1 MPPYSWIHLEN
12 LFWVLAGGM
21 AVTAAVVLARGSRRW
36 GFSFKKRTDEEVE
49 EIKEF
54 PDGLK
59 EGNRPVPIFI
69 WLMFIGYIIWAM
81 AYVVFLGTRG
91 LG

>member
-1 MPPYSWIHLEN
+1 M
-12 LFWVLAGGM
+12 
-21 AVTAAVVLARGSRRW
+21 TARIREFL
-36 GFSFKKRTDEEVE
+36 KKRTDEEVE

-54 PDGLK
+54 PGGLK

-69 WLMFIGYIIWAM
+69 WMMFIGYIIWAM
-81 AYVVFLGTRG
+81 AYVVFSGTRG